1 MVSILRLQSLVKYG
15 THSLNPTWEYF
26 EVSKWST
33 IEINVGIICSCMPT
47 MRLILV
53 RMFPKQMGTT
63 QRDYSDYANRPG
75 QGKSKTR
82 TFGATATADRDRSYN
97 RTESRGITLHRTY
110 AVEYGDSDEAQL
122 VHMQQLD
129 KQSTKSAAS
138 YV

>member
-1 MVSILRLQSLVKYG
+1 
-15 THSLNPTWEYF
+15 
-26 EVSKWST
+26 
-33 IEINVGIICSCMPT
+33 

-75 QGKSKTR
+75 GQGKSKTR
-82 TFGATATADRDRSYN
+82 TFGATATADRSHN